1 MELLLQQ
8 ILAGLATGGI
18 YACMALA
25 IVMIY
30 QAIDHLN
37 FAQGEMAMFSTFI
50 AWQLLQWG
58 LPYWAAF
65 VLTIGS
71 SFVAGLL
78 IERIV
83 FKPIHDAPVLSHV
96 VVFIALFA
104 IINSAAGFIW
114 DFTIKPFPT
123 PFGTSPLFGSTLIGA
138 HQGGMI
144 AVTLL
149 VLVFLYVFFRYTS
162 VGLAM
167 RAAAGNPESA
177 RLVGIRVGWMIALG
191 WGMAAAI
198 GAIAGMLIA
207 PVVFL
212 DPNMMLGI
220 LLYGFAAAV
229 LGGLNSPGGAVVGG
243 FTVGIM
249 ENLVG
254 TYVHNVCSELN
265 LPNAL
270 VIIVTVLVV
279 KPGGLFGRVSV
290 QRV

>member
-65 VLTIGS
+65 VLTIGI
-71 SFVAGLL
+71 SFIGGLL
-78 IERIV
+78 IERVV

-114 DFTIKPFPT
+114 DFTIKPFPK

-149 VLVFLYVFFRYTS
+149 VLVFVYIFFRYTS

-198 GAIAGMLIA
+198 GAVAGMLIA
-207 PVVFL
+207 P
-212 DPNMMLGI
+212 
-220 LLYGFAAAV
+220 A
-229 LGGLNSPGGAVVGG
+229 
-243 FTVGIM
+243 
-249 ENLVG
+249 
-254 TYVHNVCSELN
+254 
-265 LPNAL
+265 
-270 VIIVTVLVV
+270 
-279 KPGGLFGRVSV
+279 KP
-290 QRV
+290 